1 MFHFS
6 FSSVL
11 MTIFMSNLMLIII
24 AICFRSDSLMIN
36 IGYRLLAVFCIVTLI
51 RLLFPLELPF
61 TQTYALP
68 SILSYIVLVFRHPLG
83 TFLGI
88 KLSLW
93 SLFCVIWLVGAVVF
107 WTRFAREHKM
117 IRQFTGMLGED
128 VTNEEPYASI
138 LRELC
143 SEKQLRRIRVVK
155 MPGVRSPMI
164 SGLLRPRILLPMDM
178 DVSDEDTFYAL
189 KHEVYHYTHHDLWIK
204 SAVKCLTIAYWWNPF
219 THRLNRQIDTL
230 LEMRIDDA
238 IMKKSP
244 EEAYN
249 YMLSIYRLL
258 TGRDYAM
265 EEKDQSSSLCHEGGG
280 NLYRRLRMMRRQCEK
295 KNYLISIGVFLLIV
309 SMYIGSYLVILEANV
324 YGSNVKGDQFATSKD
339 NVYAIQNEDGSY
351 NIYMTSGFFLET
363 TDTLECFPLNITI
376 YSSEEEY
383 HEKTQ

>member
-11 MTIFMSNLMLIII
+11 MTILMSNLMLVII
-24 AICFRSDSLMIN
+24 AMCFRSDSLMTH
-36 IGYRLLAVFCIVTLI
+36 IGYKLLAVFCIVTLI

-68 SILSYIVLVFRHPLG
+68 RTLSYIVAVFRHPLG
-83 TFLGI
+83 AFLGI

-93 SLFCVIWLVGAVVF
+93 TLFCVIWFVGAVVF
-107 WTRFAREHKM
+107 LIRFAREHKT
-117 IRQFTGMLGED
+117 IRQFTGLIGQD
-128 VTNEEPYASI
+128 VTDEEPYASI

-155 MPGVRSPMI
+155 MPGIKSPMI
-164 SGLLRPRILLPMDM
+164 AGLRRPRILLPMDV

-189 KHEVYHYTHHDLWIK
+189 KHEVYHYIHHDLWIK

-219 THRLNRQIDTL
+219 THWLNRQIDTL
-230 LEMRIDDA
+230 LEMRIDNA

-258 TGRDYAM
+258 TGGDYAP
-265 EEKDQSSSLCHEGGG
+265 EEGNQSSSLCHVGGG
-280 NLYRRLRMMRRQCEK
+280 SLYRRLRMIQHQGKK

-339 NVYAIQNEDGSY
+339 NIYAIQNEDGSY
-351 NIYMTSGFFLET
+351 DIYMTSGFFLET
-363 TDTLECFPLNITI
+363 TDTLKSFPANITI

-383 HEKTQ
+383 HEKNQ

>member
-11 MTIFMSNLMLIII
+11 MTILMSNLMLIII
-24 AICFRSDSLMIN
+24 AMCFRSDSLMIN
-36 IGYRLLAVFCIVTLI
+36 IGYKLLAVFCIVTLI

-68 SILSYIVLVFRHPLG
+68 SILSYIVVFFRHPFG

-93 SLFCVIWLVGAVVF
+93 TLFCVIWFVGAVVF
-107 WTRFAREHKM
+107 LIRFAREHKT
-117 IRQFTGMLGED
+117 IRQFTGLIGED
-128 VTNEEPYASI
+128 VTGKEPYASI

-155 MPGVRSPMI
+155 MPGVRNPMI
-164 SGLLRPRILLPMDM
+164 AGLRRPKILLPMKM

-189 KHEVYHYTHHDLWIK
+189 KHEIYHYIHHDLWIK

-219 THRLNRQIDTL
+219 THWLNRQVDTL
-230 LEMRIDDA
+230 LEMRIDNA

-244 EEAYN
+244 EEAFN

-258 TGRDYAM
+258 TGGDYSPEERDHP
-265 EEKDQSSSLCHEGGG
+265 SSLCHAGGG
-280 NLYRRLRMMRRQCEK
+280 SLNRRLRMIQHQGKK
-295 KNYLISIGVFLLIV
+295 KNYLISIGVLLLIV
-309 SMYIGSYLVILEANV
+309 SMYIGSYLVILEASVHGTNV
-324 YGSNVKGDQFATSKD
+324 RGYQFATSKD
-339 NVYAIQNEDGSY
+339 NVYAIQNEDDSY
-351 NIYMTSGFFLET
+351 DIYIVNGYFLET
-363 TDTLECFPLNITI
+363 TDTLELYPENITI

-383 HEKTQ
+383 HEKNQ